1 MPSTGDTG
9 LCHAF
14 GSRGK
19 SEPLGT
25 ANSMKCVVAWSIIV
39 QLKRYLVR
47 ARARAR
53 ARARV
58 RVRVRGR
65 VRVRVRARVWG
76 EGEGED

>member
-14 GSRGK
+14 GARGK

-53 ARARV
+53 V
-58 RVRVRGR
+58 RVRVRAR

>member
-1 MPSTGDTG
+1 MLCDSVPSTGDTG

-53 ARARV
+53 V

-65 VRVRVRARVWG
+65 VGARVRVRLRVRMR
-76 EGEGED
+76 